1 MCWSTFCHICMNVFC
16 MKIIL
21 VGHLIENCMEMSK
34 LVATCYFEYTSR
46 LQVGPLPWL
55 GPQTDQVI
63 EGYGKLG
70 QLATVKKMVLSGWQE
85 LKDEELLPFI
95 KRKNE
100 LSVQDGCLLWGNGVI
115 IPKLGRQRMMDE
127 LHQGYPGDHSL
138 VHEKL
143 Y

>member
-1 MCWSTFCHICMNVFC
+1 MNVFC

-70 QLATVKKMVLSGWQE
+70 QKNLLLVPIAFTSDHIETLHEMDLE
-85 LKDEELLPFI
+85 YAEELGGKVSVASFLPF
-95 KRKNE
+95 
-100 LSVQDGCLLWGNGVI
+100 
-115 IPKLGRQRMMDE
+115 
-127 LHQGYPGDHSL
+127 
-138 VHEKL
+138 
-143 Y
+143 